1 MYQPDQPIED
11 AADGCRL
18 HLYARPRSSR
28 TEVAGLHGNRI
39 KLKVAA
45 PPVDGAAND
54 EIIDFVASE
63 LGVRKSDVEFVSG
76 QTGKRKTL
84 HVFGV
89 SPSQVRRTWNL

>member
-11 AADGCRL
+11 ADDGCRL
-18 HLYARPRSSR
+18 HLYARPRASR
-28 TEVAGLHGNRI
+28 TEVVGLHGNRI

-54 EIIDFVASE
+54 EIIEFVASE

-76 QTGKRKTL
+76 HSGKRKTL
-84 HVFGV
+84 HIYGV
-89 SPSQVRRTWNL
+89 SPAKVRQVWDL